1 MYKRLCYLLLQ
12 NPYRAIFFEPVGK
25 NCMQQV
31 IGEFSSYFYDVFRV
45 FLENRVVFSHYP
57 ASNAYK

>member
-1 MYKRLCYLLLQ
+1 MYKRLGYLLLQ

-45 FLENRVVFSHYP
+45 FFRKSCSFFALSCV
-57 ASNAYK
+57 